1 MDNIEEIYQAKQL
14 EFVSKGNTHQALTE
28 VKGYSAHLARDH
40 ENNNIKN
47 MYLVQIYKSYFASMV
62 HEGMM
67 FILGYKNPSRQPTII
82 QLQKKEDVNR
92 VNIVELSYML
102 WITNRVPTNDE
113 ISLNKIIRMFIVDL
127 NKNVYLISKEVQEKL
142 LNLGEES

>member
-1 MDNIEEIYQAKQL
+1 
-14 EFVSKGNTHQALTE
+14 
-28 VKGYSAHLARDH
+28 
-40 ENNNIKN
+40 
-47 MYLVQIYKSYFASMV
+47 
-62 HEGMM
+62 MM

>member
-1 MDNIEEIYQAKQL
+1 
-14 EFVSKGNTHQALTE
+14 
-28 VKGYSAHLARDH
+28 
-40 ENNNIKN
+40 

>member
-1 MDNIEEIYQAKQL
+1 
-14 EFVSKGNTHQALTE
+14 
-28 VKGYSAHLARDH
+28 
-40 ENNNIKN
+40 
-47 MYLVQIYKSYFASMV
+47 
-62 HEGMM
+62 MM
-67 FILGYKNPSRQPTII
+67 FILGYKNPSKQPTII